1 MVVIALLATPLAIAA
16 AASACNPQAHI
27 VVSPTSV
34 EAGASLTVHGS
45 YFPATSR
52 SPST

>member
-27 VVSPTSV
+27 MVSPTPV
-34 EAGASLTVHGS
+34 EAGATLTVRT
-45 YFPATSR
+45 FPATSR